1 MGACYTI
8 ELLETTADMR
18 PVIELTN
25 VMRSY
30 QMGGNELQVLKRITF
45 SIQEGEFVAIM
56 GPSGSGKS
64 TLMQIMGLLDRP
76 TAGSYVLLGQDV
88 SHLSDDAGAMLRSQ
102 RLGFI
107 FQLFSLLP
115 RTSALDNVLLP
126 MIYAGNG
133 HRQERAR
140 EVLVAVGLADRTEHT
155 PSQLSGGQQQRVAI
169 ARALVNHPQILFAD
183 EPTGNLAS
191 DQAEDILQR
200 LTQLNREGLTIIMVT
215 HEPEIAAYASR
226 TIRLKDGMI
235 LEDQSN
241 ASALGESKHPVS
253 APIVPLQADA
263 PLDSLESP
271 RFSLAELKEHVR
283 SALRAMAANKIRSAL
298 SVLGVLIGV
307 AAVIAMLAVG
317 TGARAAIQARL
328 ASLGSNVV
336 MLFPG
341 APNLRGIAGVV
352 GDYTRLTLDDVKA
365 VQQANPFV
373 ADIYGEV
380 EGNVR
385 VVYQDRNTVVELQG
399 VPPNYESIRNAT
411 PTVGRFFTEQEDLS
425 RSRVVLLGQTVV
437 RDLFGEEDPV
447 SQMVKINRVTFE
459 VIGVLPPKGATAFS
473 DQDAMVVIPLHTAMK
488 RVLSTIY
495 LHEMAIQ
502 CATPESIPVVMSDV
516 EAILRKRHRLP
527 SDKENDFTLRNNA
540 QTQAT
545 LSETTRTLSLFLLS
559 VAAISLLTGGIGI
572 MNIMLVSVKQRT
584 REIGLRKAVG
594 ATRRAILA
602 QFLLEASVL
611 SLVGGIMG
619 IVLGAA
625 VALMLSKLAGWAT
638 LVTPLSIVLAFAF
651 SVGVGVIFGFWPA
664 HKASLLSPI
673 EALRYE

>member
-1 MGACYTI
+1 
-8 ELLETTADMR
+8 
-18 PVIELTN
+18 
-25 VMRSY
+25 
-30 QMGGNELQVLKRITF
+30 
-45 SIQEGEFVAIM
+45 
-56 GPSGSGKS
+56 
-64 TLMQIMGLLDRP
+64 
-76 TAGSYVLLGQDV
+76 
-88 SHLSDDAGAMLRSQ
+88 
-102 RLGFI
+102 
-107 FQLFSLLP
+107 
-115 RTSALDNVLLP
+115 
-126 MIYAGNG
+126 
-133 HRQERAR
+133 
-140 EVLVAVGLADRTEHT
+140 
-155 PSQLSGGQQQRVAI
+155 
-169 ARALVNHPQILFAD
+169 
-183 EPTGNLAS
+183 
-191 DQAEDILQR
+191 
-200 LTQLNREGLTIIMVT
+200 
-215 HEPEIAAYASR
+215 
-226 TIRLKDGMI
+226 
-235 LEDQSN
+235 
-241 ASALGESKHPVS
+241 
-253 APIVPLQADA
+253 
-263 PLDSLESP
+263 
-271 RFSLAELKEHVR
+271 
-283 SALRAMAANKIRSAL
+283 MAANKIRSAL

-365 VQQANPFV
+365 VQQANPFI

-473 DQDAMVVIPLHTAMK
+473 DQDAMVVIPLYTAMK

-516 EAILRKRHRLP
+516 EAMLRKRHRLP

-594 ATRRAILA
+594 AARRAILA
-602 QFLLEASVL
+602 QFLLEASAL

-619 IVLGAA
+619 IVLGAV

-651 SVGVGVIFGFWPA
+651 AVGVGVIFGFWPA
-664 HKASLLSPI
+664 YKASLLSPI